1 MLAAPE
7 GGPARRP
14 QTAASRPQPPAH
26 SLARPPPH
34 TTPPFRCRHFHL
46 NQLVRVDGVVTRRT
60 GVYPQLQRT
69 FYDCLKCAAVLG
81 PYFQTGDREI
91 RLGSCPACESKG
103 PFQVGA
109 GRCVRCGGCAC
120 VRVGGASTCRLG
132 STWGGMVADPPTCPV
147 PPPVPPVPQVNVK
160 DTVYRNYQ
168 KVTLQESPG
177 SVPAGRLPRSK
188 EIILLHDLVDS
199 VRPGEEVVV
208 TGAPPPPP
216 PLSWR

>member
-1 MLAAPE
+1 
-7 GGPARRP
+7 
-14 QTAASRPQPPAH
+14 
-26 SLARPPPH
+26 
-34 TTPPFRCRHFHL
+34 
-46 NQLVRVDGVVTRRT
+46 
-60 GVYPQLQRT
+60 
-69 FYDCLKCAAVLG
+69 
-81 PYFQTGDREI
+81 
-91 RLGSCPACESKG
+91 
-103 PFQVGA
+103 
-109 GRCVRCGGCAC
+109 
-120 VRVGGASTCRLG
+120 
-132 STWGGMVADPPTCPV
+132 MVADPPTCPV